1 MHVTFTN
8 PQTGEQKTVK
18 QGFSWVLFLL
28 TEFYG
33 IPLFIRGL
41 HLHGAIVALVG
52 VVALLSPGYSALV
65 PLAGLGLIGA
75 MIFYGIKGNE
85 LTIAMLERK
94 GWIRTSPGLT
104 PSPIAAAGPIADTG
118 VPADDGDKT
127 CPRCAETVKAAAQVC
142 KHCGF
147 AFAGGVATP
156 APKSNK
162 LLKGFGIAGA
172 VLVGLAIIGAIVG
185 PPKSNSTAAN
195 NMAAEG
201 SSGAEPA
208 SIKALDASAEEVYR
222 DYEANEQAAQL
233 KYGKQPVN
241 IGGAIAS
248 IELDAADEPMVSLR
262 AGATLEEVTLHF
274 GADFSAT
281 AANLQKG
288 QWFAARCNTISEL
301 MGAPQLEDCAMLSV
315 GSGK

>member
-28 TEFYG
+28 TEFFG

-41 HLHGAIVALVG
+41 HMHGAIVAIIGVVG
-52 VVALLSPGYSALV
+52 VLSPQISVLV

-85 LTIAMLERK
+85 LTMAMLERK

-104 PSPIAAAGPIADTG
+104 PSPLAAASPIADTEI
-118 VPADDGDKT
+118 PAHDGDKT
-127 CPRCAETVKAAAQVC
+127 CPRCAETVKAAAMVC

-147 AFAGGVATP
+147 AFSGGVAMP
-156 APKSNK
+156 AQKSNR

-172 VLVGLAIIGAIVG
+172 LLVGLAIIGAMVG
-185 PPKSNSTAAN
+185 APKNTGTATNSIAS
-195 NMAAEG
+195 EG
-201 SSGAEPA
+201 SSGSAPSA
-208 SIKALDASAEEVYR
+208 VRALDASAEEVYR
-222 DYEANEQAAQL
+222 DYQANEQAAQL
-233 KYGKQPVN
+233 KYGKQPMK

-262 AGATLEEVTLHF
+262 AGAMLEEVTLHF
-274 GADFSAT
+274 GSDFSAT
-281 AANLQKG
+281 AAKLQKG
-288 QWFAARCNTISEL
+288 QWFAARCNTISEI
-301 MGAPQLEDCAMLSV
+301 MGAPQLDDCTMIPLDE
-315 GSGK
+315 

>member
-41 HLHGAIVALVG
+41 HLHGAIVAIIG
-52 VVALLSPGYSALV
+52 VVGLLSPRISVLV

-85 LTIAMLERK
+85 LTMAILERK

-104 PSPIAAAGPIADTG
+104 PSPMAAANPIADTDI
-118 VPADDGDKT
+118 PADYGDKT
-127 CPRCAETVKAAAQVC
+127 CPRCAETVKSAAVAC

-147 AFAGGVATP
+147 AFAGGVVAP
-156 APKSNK
+156 APKSSK

-185 PPKSNSTAAN
+185 PPNSNGTAASSI
-195 NMAAEG
+195 AAEG
-201 SSGAEPA
+201 SSGTSPV
-208 SIKALDASAEEVYR
+208 SVKALDASAEEVYR

-262 AGATLEEVTLHF
+262 AGPMLEEVTLHF
-274 GADFSAT
+274 GADFSDT
-281 AANLQKG
+281 AAKLQKG
-288 QWFAARCNTISEL
+288 QWFAARCKTISEI
-301 MGAPQLEDCAMLSV
+301 MGAPQLEDCTMIPV
-315 GSGK
+315 DE

>member
-8 PQTGEQKTVK
+8 PQTGEQRTVK

-28 TEFYG
+28 TEFSG

-41 HLHGAIVALVG
+41 HLHGAIVAIIGVVG
-52 VVALLSPGYSALV
+52 VLSPQISVLV
-65 PLAGLGLIGA
+65 PLAGLGLIGS

-85 LTIAMLERK
+85 LTMAMLERK

-104 PSPIAAAGPIADTG
+104 PSPMASASTIVDTDI
-118 VPADDGDKT
+118 PADDGDKT
-127 CPRCAETVKAAAQVC
+127 CPRCAETVKAAAMVC

-147 AFAGGVATP
+147 AFAGGVAPP
-156 APKSNK
+156 ASKPNK

-172 VLVGLAIIGAIVG
+172 VLVGLVIIGAIVG
-185 PPKSNSTAAN
+185 PPKSDGTAN
-195 NMAAEG
+195 NGAIAA
-201 SSGAEPA
+201 SAPNAVPA
-208 SIKALDASAEEVYR
+208 SVKALDASAEEIYR
-222 DYEANEQAAQL
+222 AYEANEQAAQL

-262 AGATLEEVTLHF
+262 AGAMLEEVTLHF
-274 GADFSAT
+274 GSDFSDT
-281 AANLQKG
+281 AAKLQKG
-288 QWFAARCNTISEL
+288 QWFAARCNTISEI
-301 MGAPQLEDCAMLSV
+301 MGAPQLDECKMIPSDDE
-315 GSGK
+315 

>member
-41 HLHGAIVALVG
+41 HLHGVIVALIAA
-52 VVALLSPGYSALV
+52 VAVLAPKISVLV
-65 PLAGLGLIGA
+65 PLAGLGLIGS
-75 MIFYGIKGNE
+75 MVFYGIKGNE
-85 LTIAMLERK
+85 LTMAMFERK
-94 GWIRTSPGLT
+94 GWIRSAPELT
-104 PSPIAAAGPIADTG
+104 PSTIAVASPIADAS
-118 VPADDGDKT
+118 VPSDDGDKT
-127 CPRCAETVKAAAQVC
+127 CPRCAEAVKAAAMVC

-147 AFAGGVATP
+147 AFAGGVA
-156 APKSNK
+156 APKSSK

-172 VLVGLAIIGAIVG
+172 VIVGLVVLAAIVG

-201 SSGAEPA
+201 SSGAEPT
-208 SIKALDASAEEVYR
+208 SIRALDASAEEVYR

-262 AGATLEEVTLHF
+262 AGAMLEEVTLHF

-281 AANLQKG
+281 AAKLQKG
-288 QWFAARCNTISEL
+288 QWFAARCNTISEI
-301 MGAPQLEDCAMLSV
+301 MGAPQFDECEMLPV
-315 GSGK
+315 DE

>member
-41 HLHGAIVALVG
+41 HLHGAIVAIIG
-52 VVALLSPGYSALV
+52 VVGLLSPQISVLV
-65 PLAGLGLIGA
+65 PLAGLGLIGS
-75 MIFYGIKGNE
+75 MVFYGIKGNE
-85 LTIAMLERK
+85 LTMAMLERK

-104 PSPIAAAGPIADTG
+104 PSPMDAASTITDNGI
-118 VPADDGDKT
+118 PADDGDKT
-127 CPRCAETVKAAAQVC
+127 CPRCAETVKAAAMVC

-156 APKSNK
+156 VPQSNK
-162 LLKGFGIAGA
+162 LLKAFGIAGA
-172 VLVGLAIIGAIVG
+172 VVVGLIVLAAIVG
-185 PPKSNSTAAN
+185 PPKTSTAAN

-201 SSGAEPA
+201 STVAEPP
-208 SIKALDASAEEVYR
+208 SVRALDASAEEIYR
-222 DYEANEQAAQL
+222 AYDANEQAAQF
-233 KYGKQPVN
+233 KYGAQPVRIN
-241 IGGAIAS
+241 GSIAS

-262 AGATLEEVTLHF
+262 AGQMLEEVTLHF
-274 GADFSAT
+274 GSSFSAT
-281 AANLQKG
+281 AAKLRKG
-288 QWFAARCNTISEL
+288 QWFTAQCNSISEI
-301 MGAPQLEDCAMLSV
+301 MGAPQLEDCEVLV
-315 GSGK
+315 EGSDE

>member
-41 HLHGAIVALVG
+41 HLHGAIVAIIG
-52 VVALLSPGYSALV
+52 VVGLLSPRISVLV
-65 PLAGLGLIGA
+65 PLAGLGLMGA

-85 LTIAMLERK
+85 LTMAMLERK

-104 PSPIAAAGPIADTG
+104 PSPMAAASPIADTDI
-118 VPADDGDKT
+118 PADDGDKT
-127 CPRCAETVKAAAQVC
+127 CPRCAETVKAAAMVC

-147 AFAGGVATP
+147 AFIGGVAAP

-172 VLVGLAIIGAIVG
+172 VFVGLAIIGAIVG
-185 PPKSNSTAAN
+185 PPNSNGTAASSI
-195 NMAAEG
+195 AEEG
-201 SSGAEPA
+201 SSGTLPV
-208 SIKALDASAEEVYR
+208 SVKALDASAEEVYR

-262 AGATLEEVTLHF
+262 AGQMLEEVTLHF
-274 GADFSAT
+274 GSDFSAT
-281 AANLQKG
+281 AAKLQKG
-288 QWFAARCNTISEL
+288 QWFAARCKTISEI
-301 MGAPQLEDCAMLSV
+301 MGAPQLEDCTMIPV
-315 GSGK
+315 DE